1 MVRAINLVFSKKC
14 IFTEAIS
21 LSFSFFGQQYQIL
34 GNHALVQRK
43 KINVIN
49 YN

>member
-1 MVRAINLVFSKKC
+1 MVRAINLVFSNKC

-34 GNHALVQRK
+34 GNISCFSSKEKNKCNKL
-43 KINVIN
+43 
-49 YN
+49 